1 MYQLCVVFVVW
12 GGVTWCGVVLG
23 GCGGVRIVV
32 IVVIVVVSLSLSLP
46 LSLSFIVIHRHS
58 SSFIV
63 IHCHSLSFIV
73 IHRHSLSSLSLS
85 HGNNPHSHTHSPIL
99 KHHPLPSGRVNHL
112 VVVRDTP
119 LPRSNAPLE
128 VHLVLL
134 TPALGPELLGLEGK
148 GIWESETPT
157 DAALRRGDALAGVAR
172 EEVDLVGGELFGPA
186 AR

>member
-1 MYQLCVVFVVW
+1 
-12 GGVTWCGVVLG
+12 
-23 GCGGVRIVV
+23 
-32 IVVIVVVSLSLSLP
+32 
-46 LSLSFIVIHRHS
+46 
-58 SSFIV
+58 
-63 IHCHSLSFIV
+63 
-73 IHRHSLSSLSLS
+73 
-85 HGNNPHSHTHSPIL
+85 
-99 KHHPLPSGRVNHL
+99 VNHL

-172 EEVDLVGGELFGPA
+172 EEVDLVSGELFGPA